1 MKRIGVILVCFH
13 TSKVTLTCAEMYAK
27 MKCVDWVVIVDN
39 ETDAISKEVFDKIDN
54 EKMSVLYQMKNLG
67 YSKGN
72 NVGIKY
78 LMKNYDVNYII
89 VSNSDVIVNEKSIT
103 HCINILEKNK
113 SIGAVAPIMKDPYNC
128 DYALRFI
135 KLGYL
140 RILLRV
146 IVPEKTID
154 RMTQQFCKKTENII
168 QQSFLPG
175 SFFISKTNALQDCGG
190 FDERIFLY
198 REEEI
203 LGKRLEKV
211 NYIEAVVSDCYFIHK
226 HDYKAEN
233 AEIIY
238 KRNII
243 AMKSEQLY
251 FREYLNSN
259 RLQMMYV
266 ILIEKIYI
274 FTRYIAQIVKDILKQ
289 I

>member
-1 MKRIGVILVCFH
+1 MPLSMR
-13 TSKVTLTCAEMYAK
+13 
-27 MKCVDWVVIVDN
+27 DW
-39 ETDAISKEVFDKIDN
+39 
-54 EKMSVLYQMKNLG
+54 L
-67 YSKGN
+67 
-72 NVGIKY
+72 
-78 LMKNYDVNYII
+78 
-89 VSNSDVIVNEKSIT
+89 
-103 HCINILEKNK
+103 
-113 SIGAVAPIMKDPYNC
+113 KDPYNC